1 MAMRNTITFMN
12 AKGGVGKST
21 LVLAL
26 AETLAAYHHK
36 AVLVIDADAQA
47 SVSHLLARQT
57 ELEAALTEGRS
68 IVDFLTAAVLKET
81 SPRWQDFVIA
91 DVSDVDDAR
100 SIALMPSDT
109 QLTLLE
115 REVSKGQYEAQL
127 RRTIG
132 ALLTEAAQIYDIV
145 LIDSAPGLSVL
156 TECFLREAHFYVSP
170 TKPDYVSTRGLK
182 FLREFSKH
190 DPQMGFAENLG
201 VIINMKDPHWLQE
214 EQFDRWLRQNPEN
227 RCFEQA
233 IPRATPLQAAGS
245 VSLHPRSFWAKYPG
259 ETGDNVRHLALELL
273 DRLTTTQDSTRNADT
288 ASRDETRE
296 HGLKRSEG
304 KMRAM
309 WSAWKENTA

>member
-1 MAMRNTITFMN
+1 
-12 AKGGVGKST
+12 
-21 LVLAL
+21 
-26 AETLAAYHHK
+26 
-36 AVLVIDADAQA
+36 
-47 SVSHLLARQT
+47 
-57 ELEAALTEGRS
+57 
-68 IVDFLTAAVLKET
+68 VLKET

-100 SIALMPSDT
+100 SIALMASDT

-115 REVSKGQYEAQL
+115 REVSKSQYEAQL

-132 ALLTEAAQIYDIV
+132 ESLTEAGQIYDVV

-182 FLREFSKH
+182 FLREFSKR

-201 VIINMKDPHWLQE
+201 VIINIKDPHWPQD
-214 EQFDRWLRQNPEN
+214 EQFDRWLRQDPEN

-233 IPRATPLQAAGS
+233 IPRATPLQAAGV
-245 VSLHPRSFWAKYPG
+245 VSLHPRSYWAKYPG
-259 ETGDNVRHLALELL
+259 ETGDNVRQLALELL
-273 DRLTTTQDSTRNADT
+273 DRLSMTQGSTRNADT

-296 HGLKRSEG
+296 RGLKRSEG
-304 KMRAM
+304 KMKAM